1 MPSTKAKKAIVA
13 VVIAV
18 AIINAAVLLRVFGVG
33 AGGHP
38 KKTDLGVRYKLPV
51 GKGQPA
57 IGLGS
62 GHGVILASDGSLW
75 VWGESTDGWPV
86 LGLGNIANE
95 TSLRRVGKETNWVSI
110 AVGMQHNLAI
120 KADGTIW
127 GWGQNIYGQL
137 GDGTS
142 GKASRAR
149 NTPVPSVPGNDWK
162 QAAVGGSHSVAVKKD
177 GTLWAWGNNWAGQ
190 LGVGRTNREN
200 PQAIQVGTATNWVK
214 VWAGLLETV
223 AMQTDG
229 TLWYWGENP
238 DPAIPQTGPAASN
251 IFSPTLVSAETNW
264 ADVGFGPWTVLA
276 TKTDGTLWA
285 WGRQADVYTGAQ
297 TRTRNATPT
306 QVGTNTDW
314 RALSGFSWLYHLLSR
329 KDGSLAALTA
339 PIPKPLQ
346 VIPIPMR
353 KEIAAFAAVGSER
366 PVVVVLTRDGEVW
379 TWGRILGET
388 IPAKPGLQSLARFA
402 RRFHIQADWGERKPV
417 FRDEKWLLPN
427 IDPEAKP

>member
-1 MPSTKAKKAIVA
+1 
-13 VVIAV
+13 
-18 AIINAAVLLRVFGVG
+18 
-33 AGGHP
+33 
-38 KKTDLGVRYKLPV
+38 
-51 GKGQPA
+51 
-57 IGLGS
+57 
-62 GHGVILASDGSLW
+62 
-75 VWGESTDGWPV
+75 
-86 LGLGNIANE
+86 
-95 TSLRRVGKETNWVSI
+95 
-110 AVGMQHNLAI
+110 
-120 KADGTIW
+120 
-127 GWGQNIYGQL
+127 
-137 GDGTS
+137 
-142 GKASRAR
+142 
-149 NTPVPSVPGNDWK
+149 
-162 QAAVGGSHSVAVKKD
+162 
-177 GTLWAWGNNWAGQ
+177 
-190 LGVGRTNREN
+190 
-200 PQAIQVGTATNWVK
+200 
-214 VWAGLLETV
+214 
-223 AMQTDG
+223 
-229 TLWYWGENP
+229 
-238 DPAIPQTGPAASN
+238 
-251 IFSPTLVSAETNW
+251 
-264 ADVGFGPWTVLA
+264 VGFGPWTVLA